1 MTFPLVWNLELSA
14 ALGRFDVDVTST
26 SEFTH
31 WNVGLSKVAR
41 RVVLDLR
48 YHDNDYELVTP
59 LGDPASER
67 FVLSVSYAFRGARAR
82 F

>member
-1 MTFPLVWNLELSA
+1 MTFPLAWNLELSG
-14 ALGRFDVDVTST
+14 ALGRFDVDVTSD

-48 YHDNDYELVTP
+48 YYDNDYELVTP
-59 LGDPASER
+59 LGDPSSDQ
-67 FVLSVSYAFRGARAR
+67 FVLSVSYAFRGTRIGI
-82 F
+82 